1 MSGTSAPAEGA
12 ARAQPKWRRTPTID
26 MHFQSHQRR
35 VADQSRPSHMD
46 PVGAAL
52 WALYVAAFAFY
63 LFCRSTT
70 VGPWAAPALLA
81 YQLAVLVAEGLVFT
95 SGAIIGLSQAR
106 ACGHLPDVHKQ
117 APCTFHFSLCWLK

>member
-1 MSGTSAPAEGA
+1 
-12 ARAQPKWRRTPTID
+12 
-26 MHFQSHQRR
+26 
-35 VADQSRPSHMD
+35 MD

-52 WALYVAAFAFY
+52 WVLYVAAFAFY

-70 VGPWAAPALLA
+70 VVHWAAPALLA

-106 ACGHLPDVHKQ
+106 TPVYLAIMHIK
-117 APCTFHFSLCWLK
+117 APCMSQSRHAAVRLCFVHGAAHSHDNGNSHPAQPVHIPVTVALVR